1 MKTRK
6 RIMRLVGILLFWV
19 GVLLG
24 MALAAGAVWADI
36 EATFYGFSKMGDEPL
51 NLKCPIFVTAAEPGQ
66 FASTFKNPT
75 QKPMQ
80 IMART
85 DVSGSGGIR
94 TARTT
99 VTLAPGE
106 KTQLRWP
113 VTSEDVD
120 LGFFILAKVSSF
132 PAYPFPFRESMCG
145 MLFIRTTALSGN
157 QIFVISV
164 VASLLC
170 MGVGLVL
177 WQVSNRPLKGRLV
190 SATWAMRVLA
200 AIVVIGMFVAFQG
213 WWAVGIIAIV
223 LMVLM
228 IVAMMYLVAP
238 D

>member
-1 MKTRK
+1 MKSRNK
-6 RIMRLVGILLFWV
+6 IVRLAGIVLFWV

-36 EATFYGFSKMGDEPL
+36 EATFYGFSKMGDKPL
-51 NLKCPIFVTAAEPGQ
+51 NLRCPIFVTAAEPGEI
-66 FASTFKNPT
+66 ASSFKNPT
-75 QKPMQ
+75 EKQMQ

-85 DVSGSGGIR
+85 DVSGHGGIR
-94 TARTT
+94 TANTT

-106 KTQLRWP
+106 KKELRWP
-113 VTSEDVD
+113 VTSEDVN

-157 QIFVISV
+157 QIFVLLV
-164 VASLLC
+164 VASLVS
-170 MGVGLVL
+170 MAAGLVL
-177 WQVSNRPLKGRLV
+177 WQVSNKPLRGRTI

-213 WWAVGIIAIV
+213 WWAVGIITIV

-228 IVAMMYLVAP
+228 IVAMMYFAAP

>member
-1 MKTRK
+1 MKSRNK
-6 RIMRLVGILLFWV
+6 IVRLAGIVLFWV